1 MFLVPKKN
9 TKFVLVPAG
18 ILSCL
23 DYRKMLHE
31 AVIDSVSLIMEL
43 LIHGRNLVTSLTD
56 KKILKEVQII
66 NYVVLLQNAS
76 KSGTKQIWNTQVIVI
91 HNMSHRAHMKSVDPN

>member
-1 MFLVPKKN
+1 
-9 TKFVLVPAG
+9 
-18 ILSCL
+18 
-23 DYRKMLHE
+23 
-31 AVIDSVSLIMEL
+31 MEL

-66 NYVVLLQNAS
+66 NYVGLLQNAS

-91 HNMSHRAHMKSVDPN
+91 QNMSHRAHMKSVDPNWFLAVHSYPVAVQLLFLIVLPSG